1 MEENFD
7 LIVIGTGPAG
17 EKAAV
22 KAAFFGFKVAII
34 EKQAL
39 YGGAETITGTL
50 PSKTLKET
58 AIFLSGKNEKGLYS
72 VEKNLS
78 KEAGVKD
85 FLYRKNLV
93 MKIFSEQIHDNL
105 LRHGV
110 RIFHGK
116 ASFIDVHTIS
126 CDNKILKAKFILIAT
141 GSYPFHPKNIAFDA
155 HTIHDSDTILSLN
168 KIPKSLV
175 IFGAGVI
182 GTEYATIFATMGVE
196 VTLIHDKNSLLPF
209 LDQEIISA
217 LQNSLEEAGVKLI
230 MNQGIENANI
240 EGQQVKT
247 VLANKETLLSEMFLY
262 ASGRSGNIADL
273 KLDHVGLSATSRGYI
288 EVDAHYKTKVD
299 SIYAAGDV
307 IGFPSLAATSMEQGR
322 VAVSHMFNIHDL
334 SSLPSAFPYGIYT
347 IPEVSYVGKKE
358 SEVEGAYVIGKAF
371 YSSMPRGKILGLTE
385 GFMKL
390 VVDKST
396 LIVLGCHII
405 GYNATELI
413 HYGCL
418 LVQDKKTLWDIVG
431 QVFNYPTLHDLYK
444 YAAYDALSQ
453 IDQRPPSQEKKIN

>member
-1 MEENFD
+1 MEEVFD

-22 KAAFFGFKVAII
+22 KAAYFGYKVAIV
-34 EKQAL
+34 EKQHL
-39 YGGAETITGTL
+39 FGGAETITGTL

-93 MKIFSEQIHDNL
+93 MKIFSEQIHENL
-105 LRHGV
+105 MRHGV
-110 RIFHGK
+110 SIFHGK
-116 ASFIDVHTIS
+116 ASFVDKHTLSIDG
-126 CDNKILKAKFILIAT
+126 KLLKGKFILIAT
-141 GSYPFHPKNIAFDA
+141 GSYPYHPKNVAFDA
-155 HTIHDSDTILSLN
+155 HTIHDSDTILSLS
-168 KIPKSLV
+168 KIPSSLV
-175 IFGAGVI
+175 IYGAGVI
-182 GTEYATIFATMGVE
+182 GTEYATIFATMGVH
-196 VTLIHDKNSLLPF
+196 VTLIHDKNTLLPF
-209 LDQEIISA
+209 LDADITDA
-217 LQNSLEEAGVKLI
+217 LTNSLQEAGVKLL
-230 MNQGIENANI
+230 MNQTLEDVSSLNGV
-240 EGQQVKT
+240 VKT
-247 VLANKETLLSEMFLY
+247 KLKDQPLLESDMFLF

-273 KLDHVGLSATSRGYI
+273 KLEAIGLSATSRGYI
-288 EVDAHYKTKVD
+288 EVDANYKTKVD

-334 SSLPSAFPYGIYT
+334 SSLPQAFPYGIYT
-347 IPEVSYVGKKE
+347 IPEVSFVGKKE
-358 SEVEGAYVIGKAF
+358 DEIQEDYIVGKAF
-371 YSSMPRGKILGLTE
+371 YSSMPRGKILGLNE
-385 GFMKL
+385 GFIKL
-390 VVDKST
+390 IVDKKT
-396 LIVLGCHII
+396 LVVLGCHLI
-405 GYNATELI
+405 GYSATELI

-453 IDQRPPSQEKKIN
+453 IEQKPKRKPEK